1 MKKSGNKQGFIR
13 VLWFFSWPISV
24 DKCSMVIHLPPRE
37 WKMGLLDTRE
47 VEKDHAVN
55 ITARLKQF
63 MVTWI
68 MVILH
73 TWRHMTCWKIKTR
86 YSTDSFIYRF
96 FIRRE
101 NHALIPSIE
110 LLPFG
115 YATLHY
121 MLDAL
126 LFLHPQRLPY
136 KEDFLSPSVQTTSRF
151 LRNGKQVPGCDLTLQ
166 TPS

>member
-1 MKKSGNKQGFIR
+1 M
-13 VLWFFSWPISV
+13 
-24 DKCSMVIHLPPRE
+24 
-37 WKMGLLDTRE
+37 
-47 VEKDHAVN
+47 
-55 ITARLKQF
+55 
-63 MVTWI
+63 
-68 MVILH
+68 
-73 TWRHMTCWKIKTR
+73 
-86 YSTDSFIYRF
+86 YSF

-115 YATLHY
+115 YAMLHY

-126 LFLHPQRLPY
+126 LFLQPQRLPY
-136 KEDFLSPSVQTTSRF
+136 KEDSLSPSVQTIQTTSRF